1 MPLILAAVGNIG
13 AATSWLAAGAE
24 RFSQTNSLDQN
35 IFSFADNLSFGTGAH
50 RLTVGTQNEFFSF
63 DNAFF
68 QASIGVW
75 SFSSLDSLAAG
86 TPSAF
91 QRRIPTPLQPKGPI
105 ALIGAQQFGLY
116 AQDQWS
122 PSERVSFTVG
132 IRADIPLINSPRT
145 NPALVNDPNLPINT
159 GDFPNANV
167 LWSPR
172 LGFNWDVTGQAR
184 SIVRGGVGVFSGRPP
199 YVWLA
204 NSFTNTGADYVQVT
218 CSGADTPDFTVD
230 PAAQPSACRTGT
242 PTAVAGEVDYFDPNF
257 KYPQNFRASLG
268 FDQRLPG
275 GFILTLDGYY
285 SKQVNQIYLQ
295 DANIPQAPTLLQ

>member
-1 MPLILAAVGNIG
+1 MPRARPRHSSAA
-13 AATSWLAAGAE
+13 S
-24 RFSQTNSLDQN
+24 
-35 IFSFADNLSFGTGAH
+35 
-50 RLTVGTQNEFFSF
+50 
-63 DNAFF
+63 
-68 QASIGVW
+68 
-75 SFSSLDSLAAG
+75 
-86 TPSAF
+86 
-91 QRRIPTPLQPKGPI
+91 RRELQPKGPI

-122 PSERVSFTVG
+122 PSERISFTIG

-204 NSFTNTGADYVQVT
+204 NSFTNTGADFIQVT
-218 CSGADTPDFTVD
+218 CTGVEHARLHRGPLGAADSVPHRHARRQWRVRSTIST
-230 PAAQPSACRTGT
+230 RTSS
-242 PTAVAGEVDYFDPNF
+242 
-257 KYPQNFRASLG
+257 YPQNFRASLG

-285 SKQVNQIYLQ
+285 AKQVNQIYLQ
-295 DANIPQAPTLLQ
+295 DTNIPQAPDDLW